1 MTVVA
6 QFVPVLNDSELSDGA
21 MSPVDVNGSRILV
34 SRFAGRVYAVQG
46 VCTHEEQDLGVGFV
60 SEERVT
66 CPLHLSQFDLRDG
79 SVLNPPATAPLRRFN
94 TKIEGG
100 KILVEV

>member
-1 MTVVA
+1 MA
-6 QFVPVLNDSELSDGA
+6 QFVPVLNDSELSDGS
-21 MSPVDVNGSRILV
+21 MSPVDVDGNRILV
-34 SRFAGRVYAVQG
+34 SKFAGQVYAVQG

-60 SEERVT
+60 AEERVT

-79 SVLNPPATAPLRRFN
+79 SVLNPPATVPLKRFN
-94 TKIEGG
+94 AKVEGG